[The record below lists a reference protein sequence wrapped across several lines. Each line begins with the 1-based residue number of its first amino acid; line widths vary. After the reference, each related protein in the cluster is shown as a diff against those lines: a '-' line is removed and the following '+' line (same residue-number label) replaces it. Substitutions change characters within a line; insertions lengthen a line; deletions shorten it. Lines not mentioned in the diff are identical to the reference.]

1 MAMYNSTFCFIDET
15 KLTEEEWNKVHAEEV
30 ADHDFFPYGYFHCFS
45 YVAYSA
51 SFDRCMA
58 HQIKTRDELRDWY
71 KRLTKRTY
79 TPDFHEVWS
88 DFSDIFKGVYGYRPK
103 FLETVL
109 NHMGVSMETY
119 RADMDKAVQEYWASV
134 KKEG

>member
-88 DFSDIFKGVYGYRPK
+88 DFSDIFKGALP
-103 FLETVL
+103 FLFALFAAAALLLAFPSIATAL
-109 NHMGVSMETY
+109 VSCV
-119 RADMDKAVQEYWASV
+119 R
-134 KKEG
+134 

>member
-51 SFDRCMA
+51 SFDRCMEM
-58 HQIKTRDELRDWY
+58 QIRNRDSLREWY
-71 KRLTKRTY
+71 VKLMKK
-79 TPDFHEVWS
+79 PFSDKWAEEIS
-88 DFSDIFKGVYGYRPK
+88 DFSDSFKSCYGRRPHFIDSMLAKKGVTRK
-103 FLETVL
+103 DLHDAWDRNSEV
-109 NHMGVSMETY
+109 NN
-119 RADMDKAVQEYWASV
+119 
-134 KKEG
+134 